1 MKYYLALLTVAG
13 LSSAQYIVPH
23 QPIAYALQP
32 QASAPVTHEVSSLA
46 HRAVVENALSESQLP
61 PELIRSNNFYRNP
74 KTAEALA
81 KDSWLTDKEMPV
93 FDREAEKIPRDQVY
107 KIFKNAGF
115 IQRRR

>member
-1 MKYYLALLTVAG
+1 MQYYLALLAVVG
-13 LSSAQYIVPH
+13 LSSAQYIVSH

-46 HRAVVENALSESQLP
+46 HRAVIENSISESQLP

-93 FDREAEKIPRDQVY
+93 FDREAEKIPREQVY